1 MRIPDNTL
9 ILQRHYKL
17 TIPASATALAAL
29 AAGADLHRALINTVL
44 THLAEKIDRPDIRLP
59 EDAIKAEITKDGL
72 KVELD
77 VRNRPDGEILIVT
90 HDGATPIGIWRTN
103 DRGFPYGSR
112 FRSTPIGIDLISGLD
127 AYTATPIA

>member
-1 MRIPDNTL
+1 MRIPDSTL
-9 ILQRHYKL
+9 ILDRRYRI
-17 TIPASATALAAL
+17 TVPASATALAAL

-44 THLAEKIDRPDIRLP
+44 THLAEKFDRPDIRLP

-72 KVELD
+72 KVEFD
-77 VRNRPDGEILIVT
+77 VRNRPNSEILIVT
-90 HDGATPIGIWRTN
+90 HDSATPIGIWRTS

-112 FRSTPIGIDLISGLD
+112 FRTAPVGIDLISGLD